1 MSPPHDAD
9 ILVIGAGIAG
19 ASVAAHLAAQQ
30 TTIILEMEDR
40 PGYHTTGRSAAVY
53 EPNYGPRAIRA
64 LTRAGRDFY
73 HSPPDGFAGAA
84 LTIPRPSLFLMPAG
98 QEAAAETFLATS
110 QGIEQISLAEAK
122 ALHPLIRDA
131 YPKACYL
138 DTTTS
143 DIDVDLLHQG
153 YLRMFRERG
162 GKLVCDARTTE
173 IAHHKGQWMIS
184 TPQGEFRAP
193 IIVNAAGAWADQV
206 AILAGAKPVGLQPK
220 RRSIAVVPAPAKYN
234 VMGWPL
240 ITDTGETWYSKPS
253 GGKLLVSPADTT
265 HVDPHDAYADDET
278 LAMGIARF
286 QEAIDFEV
294 THVERT
300 WGGLRTFAPD
310 GEPVCGYD
318 PKCEG
323 FFWLAGQGGYGI
335 QSAPGLSRYAA
346 ALIERRTVPEDI
358 AAQGMGES
366 DLLPGR
372 FAT

>member
-1 MSPPHDAD
+1 MSSHDAQ

-19 ASVAAHLAAQQ
+19 SSVAAHLAERNA
-30 TTIILEMEDR
+30 TIILEMEER
-40 PGYHTTGRSAAVY
+40 AGYHTTGRSAAVY

-64 LTRAGRDFY
+64 LTRAGRGFY
-73 HSPPDGFAGAA
+73 HSPPQGFAGAA
-84 LTIPRPSLFLMPAG
+84 LTVPRPSLFLMPAG
-98 QEAAAETFLATS
+98 QEAAAEAFLATS
-110 QGIEQISLAEAK
+110 EGIKTISVAEAR
-122 ALHPLIRDA
+122 ALHPLLRET

-153 YLRMFRERG
+153 YLRMFKARG
-162 GKLVCDARTTE
+162 GRLVCNAGATALAYGNGRWTV
-173 IAHHKGQWMIS
+173 S
-184 TPQGEFRAP
+184 TPQGAFTAP
-193 IIVNAAGAWADQV
+193 IIVNATGAWADQI
-206 AILAGAKPVGLQPK
+206 ASLAGARPVGLVPK
-220 RRSIAVVPAPAKYN
+220 RRSIAVVPPPAKYN
-234 VMGWPL
+234 IMAWPL
-240 ITDTGETWYSKPS
+240 ITDTGETWYCKPS
-253 GGKLLVSPADTT
+253 GGKLLVSPADATP
-265 HVDPHDAYADDET
+265 VEPHDAYADDET

-286 QEAIDFEV
+286 QDAVDFEV

-318 PKCEG
+318 PQCQG

-346 ALIERRTVPEDI
+346 ALIERRPIPDDLAEY
-358 AAQGMGES
+358 GMGES

-372 FAT
+372 FST

>member
-1 MSPPHDAD
+1 MSSHDAD

-19 ASVAAHLAAQQ
+19 ASVAAHLADQHK
-30 TTIILEMEDR
+30 TIILEMEDR

-73 HSPPDGFAGAA
+73 HSPPEGFAGAA
-84 LTIPRPSLFLMPAG
+84 LTVPRASLFLMPEG
-98 QEAAAETFLATS
+98 QEEAAAAFLATS
-110 QGIEQISLAEAK
+110 QGITAISLAEAK
-122 ALHPLIRDA
+122 ALHPLIRSD

-153 YLRMFRERG
+153 YLRLYRSRG
-162 GKLVCDARTTE
+162 GKLVCDARATA
-173 IAHHKGQWMIS
+173 IARRKDRWIVS
-184 TPQGEFRAP
+184 TPQGQFSAP

-220 RRSIAVVPAPAKYN
+220 RRSIAVVPPPADYN
-234 VMGWPL
+234 VMAWPL

-265 HVDPHDAYADDET
+265 PVDPHDAYAEDET
-278 LAMGIARF
+278 LAIGIERF
-286 QEAIDFEV
+286 QEAVDFEV

-300 WGGLRTFAPD
+300 WAGLRTFAPD

-318 PKCEG
+318 PGCAG

-335 QSAPGLSRYAA
+335 QSAPGLSRFAA
-346 ALIERRTVPEDI
+346 ALIGQKPIPPDI

-372 FAT
+372 FAA

>member
-1 MSPPHDAD
+1 MSNEAH
-9 ILVIGAGIAG
+9 ILVIGAGIVG
-19 ASVAAHLAAQQ
+19 ASVAAHLAERSA
-30 TTIILEMEDR
+30 TIILEMEDR

-73 HSPPDGFAGAA
+73 HSPPRGFAGAS
-84 LTIPRPSLFLMPAG
+84 LTTPRPSLFLMPAG
-98 QEAAAETFLATS
+98 QEEAAEAFLATS
-110 QGIEQISLAEAK
+110 QGITPISVAEAK
-122 ALHPLIRDA
+122 ALHPLLRET

-153 YLRMFRERG
+153 YLRLFKTRG
-162 GKLVCDARTTE
+162 GRLVCNAGATAITRRNG
-173 IAHHKGQWMIS
+173 KWLVS
-184 TPQGEFRAP
+184 TPQGEFTAP
-193 IIVNAAGAWADQV
+193 IIVNAAGAWGDEV
-206 AILAGAKPVGLQPK
+206 AKLAGAELVGLQPK
-220 RRSIAVVPAPAKYN
+220 RRSIAVVPPPMHYN
-234 VMGWPL
+234 VMAWPL

-253 GGKLLVSPADTT
+253 AGKLLVSPADTT
-265 HVDPHDAYADDET
+265 PVDPHDAYADDET
-278 LAMGIARF
+278 LAMGIERF
-286 QEAIDFEV
+286 QEAVDFEV

-335 QSAPGLSRYAA
+335 QSAPGLSRLAA
-346 ALIERRTVPEDI
+346 ALIEHNPVPADI
-358 AAQGMGES
+358 ADQGLRES
-366 DLLPGR
+366 ELLPGR
-372 FAT
+372 FSA

>member
-1 MSPPHDAD
+1 MSSHDAD

-19 ASVAAHLAAQQ
+19 ASVAAHLAERHA
-30 TTIILEMEDR
+30 TIILEMEDR

-53 EPNYGPRAIRA
+53 EPNYGPRSILA

-73 HSPPDGFAGAA
+73 HSPPEGFAGAA
-84 LTIPRPSLFLMPAG
+84 LTVPRPSLFLMPEG
-98 QEAAAETFLATS
+98 QETAAEAFLAIA
-110 QGIEQISLAEAK
+110 QGIEEISVAEAK
-122 ALHPLIRDA
+122 ALHPLLRES

-153 YLRMFRERG
+153 YLRMFKVRG
-162 GKLVCDARTTE
+162 GRLVCDARAT
-173 IAHHKGQWMIS
+173 IIMRRSDRWIVS
-184 TPQGEFRAP
+184 TPQGEFTAP

-220 RRSIAVVPAPAKYN
+220 RRSIAVVPAPAKHN
-234 VMGWPL
+234 VMSWPL
-240 ITDTGETWYSKPS
+240 ITDTGETWYCKPS
-253 GGKLLVSPADTT
+253 GGRLLVSPADATP
-265 HVDPHDAYADDET
+265 VDPHDAYAEDET
-278 LAMGIARF
+278 LAIGIARF
-286 QEAIDFEV
+286 QDAVDFEV

-300 WGGLRTFAPD
+300 WAGLRTFAPD

-346 ALIERRTVPEDI
+346 ALIERRAIPEDI
-358 AAQGMGES
+358 IAQGMSES

-372 FAT
+372 FST

>member
-1 MSPPHDAD
+1 MASNDAH

-19 ASVAAHLAAQQ
+19 ASVAAHLAERH
-30 TTIILEMEDR
+30 TVIILEMEDR

-64 LTRAGRDFY
+64 LTRAGRHFY
-73 HSPPDGFAGAA
+73 HAPPEGFASAA
-84 LTIPRPSLFLMPAG
+84 LTVPRPSLFLMPEG
-98 QEAAAETFLATS
+98 QEEAAEAFLATS
-110 QGIEQISLAEAK
+110 QGINAISIAEAK
-122 ALHPLIRDA
+122 ALHPLLRET

-153 YLRMFRERG
+153 YLRLFKSRG
-162 GKLVCDARTTE
+162 GKLACDARTTA
-173 IAHHKGQWMIS
+173 IVHRKGQWIVS
-184 TPQGEFRAP
+184 TPQGEFSAP
-193 IIVNAAGAWADQV
+193 ILVNAAGAWADQV
-206 AILAGAKPVGLQPK
+206 AVLAGAKPVGLQPK
-220 RRSIAVVPAPAKYN
+220 RRSIAVVPPPAHYN
-234 VMGWPL
+234 VMAWPL

-265 HVDPHDAYADDET
+265 PVDPHDAYADDET

-286 QEAIDFEV
+286 QEAVDFEV

-318 PKCEG
+318 PTCEG

-335 QSAPGLSRYAA
+335 QSAPGLSRFAA
-346 ALIERRTVPEDI
+346 ALIEQRPVPEDI
-358 AAQGMGES
+358 ADQGMGES

-372 FAT
+372 FSA

>member
-1 MSPPHDAD
+1 MSSHDAQ

-19 ASVAAHLAAQQ
+19 ASVAAHLAERHA
-30 TTIILEMEDR
+30 TIILEMEDR

-53 EPNYGPRAIRA
+53 EPNYGPRSILAF
-64 LTRAGRDFY
+64 TRAARDFFR
-73 HSPPDGFAGAA
+73 SPPEGFAGAA
-84 LTIPRPSLFLMPAG
+84 LTVPRPSLFLMPEG
-98 QEAAAETFLATS
+98 QERAAAAFLATS
-110 QGIEQISLAEAK
+110 QGIEAISLAEAK
-122 ALHPLIRDA
+122 ALHPLLRET

-138 DTTTS
+138 DTSTS

-153 YLRMFRERG
+153 YLRLFKTRG
-162 GKLVCDARTTE
+162 GRLVCNAQATAIRRNKSLWTV
-173 IAHHKGQWMIS
+173 S
-184 TPQGEFRAP
+184 TPQGDFSAP

-206 AILAGAKPVGLQPK
+206 AVLADARPVGLVPK
-220 RRSIAVVPAPAKYN
+220 RRSIAVVSPPAGYN
-234 VMGWPL
+234 VMAWPL

-265 HVDPHDAYADDET
+265 PVDPHDAYAEEET
-278 LAMGIARF
+278 LAIGIERF
-286 QEAIDFEV
+286 QDAVDFEV
-294 THVERT
+294 THVERN
-300 WGGLRTFAPD
+300 WAGLRTFAPD

-346 ALIERRTVPEDI
+346 ALIDRRPIPADI
-358 AAQGMGES
+358 AEHGMGES

-372 FAT
+372 FSA